1 MAIMIEPQPGLSAA
15 IEPTR
20 VLPPVAASLFAARAQ
35 RFEHLAEG
43 HALGDW
49 LRFLGRLSR
58 AQHAALQEFPVVRL
72 PAESAL
78 DRARDFSMPPLHA
91 QSWARD
97 PAWRG
102 ALLRL
107 AQRLAEEAPEASRS
121 SLRLITR
128 LDEARLEALAD
139 QVLAT
144 EYYGPDAALLP
155 FVAAALEVYWTAMAG
170 RLGRD
175 GIVPLDVPGI
185 CPACGFLPVASVVR
199 TGDGIANL
207 RYLHCSLCNTEWNLV
222 RVKCSACDS
231 TAKISYR
238 HIESADIRNLP
249 AVRAETCDECMSYL
263 KIVFQEK
270 APEADPVADDLA
282 TLALDMLVDEAGY
295 ARAGPNLL
303 FVPGNG

>member
-1 MAIMIEPQPGLSAA
+1 MALMLEPQPGLAAA
-15 IEPTR
+15 IEPPR
-20 VLPPVAASLFAARAQ
+20 LLPPEAASLFAARAR
-35 RFEHLAEG
+35 RFERLAEG

-49 LRFLGRLSR
+49 LRFLGRLSG
-58 AQHAALQEFPVVRL
+58 AQHAALQAFPVVRL

-78 DRARDFSMPPLHA
+78 VQARDFGMPPLHA
-91 QSWARD
+91 QSWTRD
-97 PAWRG
+97 RAWRD
-102 ALLRL
+102 ALRQL
-107 AQRLAEEAPEASRS
+107 AQRLADDAPEASRS

-128 LDEARLEALAD
+128 LPEDRLEALAD

-155 FVAAALEVYWTAMAG
+155 FVAAALEVYWTAMAA
-170 RLGRD
+170 RLGHD
-175 GIVPLDVPGI
+175 GIAPLDVPGI

-199 TGDGIANL
+199 TGTGIANL

-222 RVKCSACDS
+222 RVKCPACDG

-238 HIESADIRNLP
+238 HVEGSDIRNLP
-249 AVRAETCDECMSYL
+249 AVRAETCDDCMSYL
-263 KIVFQEK
+263 KILFQEK

-295 ARAGPNLL
+295 SRAGPNLL
-303 FVPGNG
+303 FVPGGS